1 MYFYF
6 DTVGDMDKKNTP
18 NDTSI
23 SPKKTHFDITK
34 LAADMLLITTLLT
47 STPSFSQTEQKN
59 FADDKKKAN
68 IALIEQNDSIY
79 HQNIITKKIQ
89 DIFAEY
95 GEEQ

>member
-1 MYFYF
+1 
-6 DTVGDMDKKNTP
+6 MDKKNTP

-23 SPKKTHFDITK
+23 SPKKTQFDITK